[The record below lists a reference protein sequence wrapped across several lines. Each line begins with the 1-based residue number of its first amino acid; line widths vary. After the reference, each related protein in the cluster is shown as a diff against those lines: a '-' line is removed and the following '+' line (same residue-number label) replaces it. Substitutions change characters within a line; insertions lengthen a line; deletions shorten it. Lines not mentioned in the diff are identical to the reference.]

1 MAKKYKVYHASATP
15 SKELVFSIME
25 TSLKDR
31 AVDNMNDSRDGFM
44 VTLETETH
52 EEIYALAKWGK
63 NSFSLGMT
71 AREDRIKNKAEA
83 AATLDRLPKTEHQ
96 DNTNP
101 EKAEKKV
108 EYNENG
114 NQKRRG
120 RPPVVK
126 NPETPRLYR
135 AYHDERGILVFTS
148 LEYKDLETARAA
160 AHQDETAFVLVNVEQ
175 GTNIMRCRGT
185 FNKAF
190 KHFGPNQVVTD
201 ATLHD
206 AAIKI
211 IGNRPIKDVAV
222 ESNAETPAKETDALK
237 EASDRMDD
245 ALKDAVKDFNAKHEH
260 GTRKVE
266 IVEHKS
272 SDETPP
278 IVQLTNQ
285 VIKSPK
291 VVAQEVKRVTMDSPS
306 LDKLSPKEIA
316 EMAKDLHKDG
326 NEKAENKPLDPVKTK
341 EAFVALGNGI
351 TSFWDTI
358 NGKEVEDRPK
368 LPALSVEKPV
378 SADDIYDAI
387 IDNQQVITTLMIEH
401 VEAQGSLKSLDNIV
415 SENERQHGLLKTRML
430 TLEEESKEA
439 KQKAE
444 AKREELKVITRKIA
458 NLLGGAEDATS

>member
-31 AVDNMNDSRDGFM
+31 AIDNMNGSRDGFM

-52 EEIYALAKWGK
+52 EEILALAKWGK

-83 AATLDRLPKTEHQ
+83 AATLDRLPQAEHQ
-96 DNTNP
+96 ENTNP
-101 EKAEKKV
+101 EKVEKEV

-114 NQKRRG
+114 NKKRRG

-222 ESNAETPAKETDALK
+222 ESNAETPPKPTSTS
-237 EASDRMDD
+237 EATSEPQKGDKQDTPRFY
-245 ALKDAVKDFNAKHEH
+245 LEHEPKAAESKTPVTLPH
-260 GTRKVE
+260 QP
-266 IVEHKS
+266 S
-272 SDETPP
+272 TPP
-278 IVQLTNQ
+278 APPVNLPHKPIL
-285 VIKSPK
+285 
-291 VVAQEVKRVTMDSPS
+291 DS
-306 LDKLSPKEIA
+306 
-316 EMAKDLHKDG
+316 
-326 NEKAENKPLDPVKTK
+326 
-341 EAFVALGNGI
+341 
-351 TSFWDTI
+351 
-358 NGKEVEDRPK
+358 
-368 LPALSVEKPV
+368 KPV
-378 SADDIYDAI
+378 NLPHKPDGDRIYDAI